1 MPNTGRLVANES
13 IMHEPFSA
21 LILKKSGEHS
31 LQTLRTDV
39 LPDKELLVEILYS
52 SINYK
57 DALAVSG
64 SAKIIR
70 GEFPF
75 VPGIDLVGK
84 VRASKVPQF
93 NVGSTVILTGGGLG
107 ESHWGGYSQLQTV
120 DSCFAVTLPDGM
132 SPRTSMV
139 LGTAGLTAML
149 SVMAL
154 ENHGLVGTDVIVT
167 GASGGVGLIAV
178 HLLAQLGYK
187 VTASCGSRHLDNKLK
202 ALGARTVTGRLTPD
216 EKRPLLKGRWDGAV
230 DAAGGNALS
239 AVLPQVK
246 RHGCVAA
253 SGNAAGAQLRTTVYP
268 FILRGVVLYGIDSNT
283 ATLRNRKIA
292 WARLS
297 ELVSSR
303 LADVL
308 LMSTVALADVPSVC
322 SAKVAGTAPGRFL
335 VDVNEPAL

>member
-1 MPNTGRLVANES
+1 MRK
-13 IMHEPFSA
+13 PFSA
-21 LILKKSGEHS
+21 LMLKGPGEPS
-31 LQTLRTDV
+31 LQTLWTDA
-39 LPDKELLVEILYS
+39 LPDKELLVELFYS

-57 DALAVSG
+57 DALAVTG
-64 SAKIIR
+64 TAKIIR
-70 GEFPF
+70 SEFPF
-75 VPGIDLVGK
+75 VPGIDLVGM

-93 NVGSTVILTGGGLG
+93 GVGSTVILTGGGLG
-107 ESHWGGYSQLQTV
+107 ESDWGGYSQWQTI
-120 DSCFAVTLPDGM
+120 DSRFAVLLPDGM
-132 SPRTSMV
+132 SPRTCMI

-154 ENHGLVGTDVIVT
+154 EKHGIVGTDVIVT

-178 HLLAQLGYK
+178 HLLAQLGYS

-202 ALGARTVTGRLTPD
+202 ALGARTVLDRLTND
-216 EKRPLLKGRWDGAV
+216 EKRPLQKGRWYGAV
-230 DAAGGNALS
+230 DAAGGSALS
-239 AVLPQVK
+239 AILPQVK

-268 FILRGVVLYGIDSNT
+268 FILRGVTLSGIDSNT
-283 ATLRNRKIA
+283 ATQRDRTIA
-292 WARLS
+292 WSRLS
-297 ELVSSR
+297 ELVGSP

-335 VDVNEPAL
+335 VDVNDHVR